1 MRRARPAPLVLLA
14 VALAAA
20 GSAVAAPRIH
30 RTTLPPPV
38 ALPTQ
43 LAVDETEWS
52 VRPSKRVVAA
62 GEVRIQVYNRG
73 MDDHDLAIVDANGVR
88 RTVELAPRS
97 SGELVVTLAP
107 GRHRIWCSLFEG
119 TTLSHEQLGMVS
131 FIEARP
137 QPVAASALA
146 LRRRAAATRR

>member
-1 MRRARPAPLVLLA
+1 MG
-14 VALAAA
+14 VALVAA

-38 ALPTQ
+38 VLPTQ
-43 LAVDETEWS
+43 LTVDETEWR

-62 GEVRIQVYNRG
+62 GEVRIQAYNRG
-73 MDDHDLAIVDANGVR
+73 MDDHDLAIVDAAGVR
-88 RTVELAPRS
+88 RTVELAPGA

-119 TTLSHEQLGMVS
+119 TTLSHAELGMATV
-131 FIEARP
+131 IEARP
-137 QPVAASALA
+137 QPAAASLER
-146 LRRRAAATRR
+146 RRRAAGRR

>member
-1 MRRARPAPLVLLA
+1 MGL
-14 VALAAA
+14 ALAAA

-52 VRPSKRVVAA
+52 VRPSRRVVAA

-73 MDDHDLAIVDANGVR
+73 MDDHDLAIVDASGVR
-88 RTVELAPRS
+88 RTVALAPRS
-97 SGELVVTLAP
+97 SGELVATLAP

-119 TTLSHEQLGMVS
+119 TALSHEQFGMTAV
-131 FIEARP
+131 IEARA
-137 QPVAASALA
+137 QPAASLER
-146 LRRRAAATRR
+146 RRRALGRR